1 MSLKNRLELMFRGWF
16 PKEPKMPK
24 AKLKMAEAKVSKSK
38 PWWWK
43 PYWIFLVILTIALA
57 LVLPLFADVT
67 IERSIL
73 GLVLTL
79 LGIGFA
85 YYIRVRPSLKVNRA
99 VYILI
104 GITPIGFVLAI
115 ISVFTL
121 NRTLL
126 LNKSGTWPIELLCIV
141 ACFGVGALIGDWIGK
156 RRGYTLMMT
165 P

>member
-24 AKLKMAEAKVSKSK
+24 AKLKMAEAKVSKPK

-43 PYWIFLVILTIALA
+43 PLWIITVLLTLVIGVVSYSLLDISILRAVGALA
-57 LVLPLFADVT
+57 L
-67 IERSIL
+67 S
-73 GLVLTL
+73 L
-79 LGIGFA
+79 LCIGFA
-85 YYIRVRPSLKVNRA
+85 YYIRVRPSMRVNRA
-99 VYILI
+99 IYILI
-104 GITPIGFVLAI
+104 GITPIGLVLSL

-126 LNKSGTWPIELLCIV
+126 LNRSGTWPVTLLCIGI
-141 ACFGVGALIGDWIGK
+141 CFGVGALIGDWIGK
-156 RRGYTLMMT
+156 RRGYTLMMS

>member
-1 MSLKNRLELMFRGWF
+1 MSLKNRLEMMFRGWF
-16 PKEPKMPK
+16 PKEPKMPQ
-24 AKLKMAEAKVSKSK
+24 AKLKMAETRAAKPK

-43 PYWIFLVILTIALA
+43 PYWIILVIFSLALA
-57 LVLPLFADVT
+57 LVLPFFADVT

-79 LGIGFA
+79 LCIGFA
-85 YYIRVRPSLKVNRA
+85 YYIRIRPSMRVNRA
-99 VYILI
+99 IYILI
-104 GITPIGFVLAI
+104 GITPIGFVLGT

-126 LNKSGTWPIELLCIV
+126 LNKTGTWPVILLCLAI
-141 ACFGVGALIGDWIGK
+141 CFGVGALIGDWIGK
-156 RRGYTLMMT
+156 RRGYTLMMD

>member
-1 MSLKNRLELMFRGWF
+1 MFRGWF

-24 AKLKMAEAKVSKSK
+24 AKLKMAEAKVSKPK

-43 PYWIFLVILTIALA
+43 PLWIITVLLTVVSGVAIYFFSDISILRAVGALA
-57 LVLPLFADVT
+57 L
-67 IERSIL
+67 S
-73 GLVLTL
+73 L
-79 LGIGFA
+79 LCIGFA
-85 YYIRVRPSLKVNRA
+85 YYIRVRPSMRVNRA
-99 VYILI
+99 IYILI
-104 GITPIGFVLAI
+104 GITPIGLVLALT
-115 ISVFTL
+115 SVFTL